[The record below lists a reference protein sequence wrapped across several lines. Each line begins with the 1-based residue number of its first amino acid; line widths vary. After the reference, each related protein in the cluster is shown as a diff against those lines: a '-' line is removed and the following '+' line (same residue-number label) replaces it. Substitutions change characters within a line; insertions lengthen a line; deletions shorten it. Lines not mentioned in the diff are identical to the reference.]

1 MSTAKKEMPA
11 GAALSP
17 YDTAEFLRTP
27 EQIAAY
33 LEAVFADHGGDSRV
47 IVAALGDA
55 ARAQGMLKIAEET
68 GLNREGL
75 YKTLSGK
82 GNPSFDTVLK
92 VMKAVG
98 VELHPRKTRSR
109 TDISTKRKRTP
120 PTMAAND
127 ARKRRVV
134 RDPETGEGAP
144 VRQSRRMRKQ
154 A

>member
-1 MSTAKKEMPA
+1 MSSAKKEMPA

-17 YDTAEFLRTP
+17 YDTVEFLRTP

-33 LEAVFADHGGDSRV
+33 LEAVFEDYGDDSRV

-55 ARAQGMLKIAEET
+55 ARAQGMLKIADET

-98 VELHPRKTRSR
+98 VELRPMVRAS
-109 TDISTKRKRTP
+109 RKRP
-120 PTMAAND
+120 AGLGLWLKSGRKSPASKKAPT
-127 ARKRRVV
+127 RKR
-134 RDPETGEGAP
+134 A
-144 VRQSRRMRKQ
+144 
-154 A
+154 

>member
-1 MSTAKKEMPA
+1 MSTAKKEMPD
-11 GAALSP
+11 GAALAP
-17 YDTAEFLRTP
+17 YDTVEFLRTP

-33 LEAVFADHGGDSRV
+33 LEAVFEDYGDDSRV

-55 ARAQGMLKIAEET
+55 ARAQGMLKIADET

-98 VELHPRKTRSR
+98 VELRPKVRAS
-109 TDISTKRKRTP
+109 RKRP
-120 PTMAAND
+120 VGLGFRLGSG
-127 ARKRRVV
+127 RKRIAQKK
-134 RDPETGEGAP
+134 AP
-144 VRQSRRMRKQ
+144 TRKS